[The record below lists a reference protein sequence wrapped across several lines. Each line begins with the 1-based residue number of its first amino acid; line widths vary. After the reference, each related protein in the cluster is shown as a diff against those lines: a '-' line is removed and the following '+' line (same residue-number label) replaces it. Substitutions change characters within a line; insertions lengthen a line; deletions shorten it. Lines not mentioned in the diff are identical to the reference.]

1 MDLLLSAVRP
11 LCYFSG
17 LATHCNAIVA
27 TGSELPGESY
37 DVLSSLLWKFWD
49 TEAIG
54 ISADSTDDSS
64 DQTLLESTILATTL
78 R

>member
-1 MDLLLSAVRP
+1 
-11 LCYFSG
+11 
-17 LATHCNAIVA
+17 VA

-78 R
+78 RYDCPGRRVTAVFLITLLYV